1 MSGSPQA
8 GRSPTWF
15 PRRPCQRSAWMSSPA
30 WGQAGP
36 DPLLD
41 PVSADEEAPDYGSGV
56 RQSGTAKISFDD
68 QHFEKVVVQPQ
79 TPPGRQPCAAS
90 GMGEDGFF
98 LAGALPA
105 LGREAQAGTS
115 QPRRLPEP
123 RCSEALGPGPPSPS
137 QRGHHCWASQERHGA
152 SSSAGGPRVGAVGAL
167 WATGGGG
174 WPDPESSWGS
184 FPASCPGQ
192 PGSRVGSRVGSRGGA
207 EGGVLAGVGAKLNP
221 RDVSHLPFPFPR
233 LT

>member
-167 WATGGGG
+167 WATGGGAG
-174 WPDPESSWGS
+174 QTLKAVGGVSLH
-184 FPASCPGQ
+184 PAQ
-192 PGSRVGSRVGSRGGA
+192 GSRGAGSGA
-207 EGGVLAGVGAKLNP
+207 GWGAGGELREGSWPGWGQ
-221 RDVSHLPFPFPR
+221 S
-233 LT
+233 